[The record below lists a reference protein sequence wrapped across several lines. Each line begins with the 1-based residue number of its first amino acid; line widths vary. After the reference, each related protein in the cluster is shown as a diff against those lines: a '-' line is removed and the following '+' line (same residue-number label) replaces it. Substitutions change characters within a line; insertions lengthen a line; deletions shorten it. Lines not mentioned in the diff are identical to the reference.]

1 MVAVSARSTCCV
13 VGGPYAGGQ
22 SRCCTATLGQS
33 SPVGLTVAGLPRVLR
48 FGDAT
53 GGQAAMRALPD
64 IACGRRGRRLG
75 DTIGRNA
82 VR

>member
-1 MVAVSARSTCCV
+1 MKRGSAHDQWLWLVRGRPVAWVMGRTPV
-13 VGGPYAGGQ
+13 GQ
-22 SRCCTATLGQS
+22 SRCCTASLGQS

-64 IACGRRGRRLG
+64 IACGRRGRF
-75 DTIGRNA
+75 
-82 VR
+82 V